1 MKLNHKERRKYGGKA
16 GEKDSFYWVLEPG
29 MTGSNVPIEVINCQL
44 IQGERP
50 KKWAMA
56 LPKVSTNRLLQ

>member
-50 KKWAMA
+50 
-56 LPKVSTNRLLQ
+56 